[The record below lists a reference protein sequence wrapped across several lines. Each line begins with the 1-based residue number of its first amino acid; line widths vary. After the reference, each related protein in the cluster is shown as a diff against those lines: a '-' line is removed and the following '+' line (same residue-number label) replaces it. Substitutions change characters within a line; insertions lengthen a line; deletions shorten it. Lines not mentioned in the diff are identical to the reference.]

1 MPAQEENWLKYDSR
15 VQLLKLEHTLLMANT
30 RYSYEQVQA
39 RLQQKRILWFWLKE
53 STCKGLFWNLIPCY
67 WAVNMRLTIRRAEWK
82 NLWSKFFF
90 FYHWVTKLSK
100 PPLNNHLFELF
111 LHVCFSQLPA
121 MKRKLELFFVVNS
134 INKTHNN
141 RLVVK
146 SF

>member
-39 RLQQKRILWFWLKE
+39 RLQQKRILWFWLEE
-53 STCKGLFWNLIPCY
+53 STCEGLFWNYPLLLISKH
-67 WAVNMRLTIRRAEWK
+67 AVDYSARRMK
-82 NLWSKFFF
+82 KFVKQIFF

-100 PPLNNHLFELF
+100 PSLNNHLFELF
-111 LHVCFSQLPA
+111 LHDCFSQLPV

-134 INKTHNN
+134 ISKLTITGH
-141 RLVVK
+141 
-146 SF
+146 